1 MSNRR
6 SFDIDGYSHGNPIP
20 AVSRVGNI
28 VMTGG
33 ISGINSDKTFPAD
46 INTQARQMFAT
57 MKRIVEA
64 AGATMDDVIKIT
76 VWLRDP
82 AAQRAAL
89 NEEWVK
95 VFPDEHSRPA
105 RHVMRNDY
113 LAKDMLIQCD
123 AMAVVSK

>member
-6 SFDIDGYSHGNPIP
+6 SFDIEGYSHGNPIP

-33 ISGINSDKTFPAD
+33 ISGVMPDKTLPPD
-46 INTQARQMFAT
+46 MNGQARQMFAL
-57 MKRIVEA
+57 MKRMLEA
-64 AGATMDDVIKIT
+64 AGATMEDVVKVT
-76 VWLRDP
+76 VWVRDP
-82 AAQRAAL
+82 SMRPQL

-105 RHVMRNDY
+105 RHVQRYDY
-113 LAKDMLIQCD
+113 LAKDVLIQCD
-123 AMAVVSK
+123 CTAVITK